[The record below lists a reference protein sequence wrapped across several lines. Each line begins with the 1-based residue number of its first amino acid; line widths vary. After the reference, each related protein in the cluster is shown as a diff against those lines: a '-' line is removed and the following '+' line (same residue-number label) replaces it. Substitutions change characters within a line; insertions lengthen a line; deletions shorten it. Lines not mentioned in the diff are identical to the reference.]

1 MRRRFTAR
9 IFMTCPICDE
19 LVEPDDEAVRI
30 VGHDQLDE
38 PAWICES
45 CARSNPDLGRDTP

>member
-45 CARSNPDLGRDTP
+45 CARFNPDLGRDTP